1 MTQRFYHVQRCNN
14 TFIEFNGKKVLYS
27 LNIESEPA
35 RRMVIIAGYVV
46 GEPCKDVP
54 EENVVKVTDVEP
66 ITGLNERQD
75 LSNLLREK
83 ERRNIFS
90 FW

>member
-1 MTQRFYHVQRCNN
+1 
-14 TFIEFNGKKVLYS
+14 
-27 LNIESEPA
+27 
-35 RRMVIIAGYVV
+35 MVIIAGYVV

>member
-1 MTQRFYHVQRCNN
+1 MYKKY
-14 TFIEFNGKKVLYS
+14 IEESSEIQKSVSDWLYS